1 MTMLLQLA
9 LSGIAQGSIYALLAL
24 GMTVVFRATGV
35 INFAHGEFFM
45 LGAFVVYVLIQYVG
59 APFVLAAPLAAI
71 VMFLVGRGVERML
84 IRPIALS
91 PHIILA
97 MMTVALSYLLRGVAR
112 VFWGREV
119 LPMPPVFAFPPIE
132 AGSLIITVQDILV
145 AAMTLAL
152 VLAFFLFFR
161 LTRFGRIAQAASANP
176 RGAALVGIDVDAFR
190 GNMWGMAAALGGITG
205 ILVAPITLL
214 YPDMGGQTLI
224 RAFAAMTLGGFG
236 NLGGAVI
243 GGLLLG
249 VMEQLAGGYLS
260 TALIDIFSYLV
271 IVVVLITRPRGL
283 FGQADVARV

>member
-1 MTMLLQLA
+1 MLLQLT

-59 APFVLAAPLAAI
+59 APFFLAAPLAVVA
-71 VMFLVGRGVERML
+71 MFFIGRGVERFF

-97 MMTVALSYLLRGVAR
+97 MMTVALSYLFRGIAR
-112 VFWGREV
+112 LFWGREV
-119 LPMPPVFAFPPIE
+119 LPMPPVFSLPPFE
-132 AGSLIITVQDILV
+132 VGDLIVTAQDILM
-145 AAMTLAL
+145 ATMTLAL
-152 VLAFFLFFR
+152 VLAFFLFFK
-161 LTRFGRIAQAASANP
+161 LTRFGRVAQAASASP
-176 RGAALVGIDVDAFR
+176 RGAALVGIDVDAFS
-190 GNMWGMAAALGGITG
+190 GNMWGMAAALGGVTG
-205 ILVAPITLL
+205 ILVAPVTLL
-214 YPDMGGQTLI
+214 YPDMGAQTLI

-236 NLGGAVI
+236 NLGGAVV

-249 VMEQLAGGYLS
+249 VMEQWAGGYLS

-271 IVVVLITRPRGL
+271 IVVVLITRPQGL
-283 FGQADVARV
+283 FGSPDVTRV